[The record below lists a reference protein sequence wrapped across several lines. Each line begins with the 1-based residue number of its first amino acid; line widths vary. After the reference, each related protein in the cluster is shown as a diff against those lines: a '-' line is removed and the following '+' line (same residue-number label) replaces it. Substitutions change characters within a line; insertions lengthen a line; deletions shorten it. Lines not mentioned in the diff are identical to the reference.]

1 MNLKYNNM
9 QNTLFIIKTKLILF
23 IIIPLRML
31 IRVLKAIE
39 YKLIDLN

>member
-1 MNLKYNNM
+1 M
-9 QNTLFIIKTKLILF
+9 QTTLFIIKTKLILF
-23 IIIPLRML
+23 IITPLRML